1 MIKAKRR
8 NKVKSSKDLQQ
19 LLNRLD
25 GKSYGAYKEVKGIYQ
40 FNHFILALDHI
51 QVDPYAAPS
60 RARILMKT
68 SEAGFKKELVDT
80 KDKQVATSD
89 FIIRNFE
96 EKIKQ
101 LYTGVKGSGKSGL
114 IYISHCGQ
122 EMLQRSAAIINET
135 QLEVRIEIGL
145 PAAGRRIL
153 GKAASHL
160 LVEVLPKIAEQALLY
175 RNIDGKALEAQVALM
190 VDQQAL
196 RKLLVKHDFV
206 AFVENGAILPRES
219 GVSDKPLL
227 RQSVPFQSPER
238 FEVELELP
246 NRGKIKGMGIPK
258 GITLIV
264 GGGYH
269 GKSTLLNALEK
280 GVYNHILGDGRE
292 FVITNEDAVKIRAED
307 GRFVKKVNISS
318 FINHLPN
325 GKDTIAFSTDNAS
338 GSTSQATNV
347 IEALEVGSKLL
358 LIDEDTSAT
367 NFMIRDYRMQQ
378 LVAKEKEPI
387 TPFVQKVKQLYK
399 EKDVST
405 ILVVGGSGEYFDV
418 ADHVIM
424 MDEYMP
430 VDVTKRAKDIAERE
444 GKYGTEGETNFGEIT
459 PRIPLTKGWHRE
471 AKVKTRSISL
481 ISYGKID
488 IDLSSL
494 EQLVSE
500 EQTQCIGMMLQFA
513 SEHLFK
519 EGKTIEQVAEALY
532 ATINEKGLEVISP
545 YKGHPGNIAL
555 PRKYEF
561 CGALNRYRELTIR

>member
-1 MIKAKRR
+1 M
-8 NKVKSSKDLQQ
+8 
-19 LLNRLD
+19 
-25 GKSYGAYKEVKGIYQ
+25 
-40 FNHFILALDHI
+40 
-51 QVDPYAAPS
+51 
-60 RARILMKT
+60 
-68 SEAGFKKELVDT
+68 
-80 KDKQVATSD
+80 
-89 FIIRNFE
+89 
-96 EKIKQ
+96 
-101 LYTGVKGSGKSGL
+101 KGSGKSGL

-122 EMLQRSAAIINET
+122 EMLQRSAAIIDEN
-135 QLEVRIEIGL
+135 QLEVRIELGL

-160 LVEVLPKIAEQALLY
+160 LVGVLPKIVEQALIY
-175 RNIDGKALEAQVALM
+175 KNIDGKALEAQVALM
-190 VDQQAL
+190 VDQQEL
-196 RKLLVKHDFV
+196 RKLLVEHNLV

-227 RQSVPFQSPER
+227 TQSVPFQSPKC
-238 FEVELELP
+238 FEIELDLP
-246 NRGKIKGMGIPK
+246 NKGKIKGMGLPK

-292 FVITNEDAVKIRAED
+292 FVITNSDAVKIRAED
-307 GRFVKKVNISS
+307 GRSVKKVNISS

-325 GKDTIAFSTDNAS
+325 GKDTLAFSTENAS
-338 GSTSQATNV
+338 GSTSQAANV
-347 IEALEVGSKLL
+347 MEALEVGSKLL

-387 TPFVQKVKQLYK
+387 TPFVQKVKELYK

-405 ILVVGGSGEYFDV
+405 ILVVGGSGDYFEV

-424 MDEYMP
+424 MDEYTP
-430 VDVTKRAKDIAERE
+430 VDVTKQAKDIVKSERKLE
-444 GKYGTEGETNFGEIT
+444 VEGETSFGEIT
-459 PRIPLTKGWHRE
+459 PRIPLARGWDRE
-471 AKVKTRSISL
+471 AKVKTRSINL

-488 IDLSSL
+488 IELSGL

-519 EGKTIEQVAEALY
+519 EGKTVEQVAEALY
-532 ATINEKGLEVISP
+532 TIIKEKGLEAISP

-561 CGALNRYRELTIR
+561 CGALSRYRGLMIQ

>member
-1 MIKAKRR
+1 M
-8 NKVKSSKDLQQ
+8 KSSKALQQ
-19 LLNRLD
+19 LLNQLD
-25 GKSYGAYKEVKGIYQ
+25 GKSYGAYKEIKGIYD
-40 FNHFILALDHI
+40 FGYYRLALDHI
-51 QVDPYAAPS
+51 QGDPYAAPS

-80 KDKQVATSD
+80 KEKQIATAD

-96 EKIKQ
+96 EKVKQ
-101 LYTGVKGSGKSGL
+101 LYTSVKGSGKSGL

-122 EMLQRSAAIINET
+122 EMLERSAVIIDEN

-153 GKAASHL
+153 GKAASYL
-160 LVEVLPKIAEQALLY
+160 LIEVLPKIVREALIY
-175 RNIDGKALEAQVALM
+175 KNIDGKALEAQVALM
-190 VDQQAL
+190 VDQQVL
-196 RKLLVKHDFV
+196 RKLLVEHNLV

-219 GVSDKPLL
+219 GISDKPLV
-227 RQSVPFQSPER
+227 RQSVPFHSPKH

-246 NRGKIKGMGIPK
+246 NKGKVKGMGIPK

-292 FVITNEDAVKIRAED
+292 FVITNENAVKIRAED

-325 GKDTIAFSTDNAS
+325 GKDTVNFSTDNAS

-367 NFMIRDYRMQQ
+367 NFMIRDYRMQK

-405 ILVVGGSGEYFDV
+405 ILVVGGSGDYFDV

-424 MDEYMP
+424 MDEYRP
-430 VDVTKRAKDIAERE
+430 VDVTQKAKDIAQSERKLE
-444 GKYGTEGETNFGEIT
+444 IEEETSFGEIT
-459 PRIPLTKGWHRE
+459 PRIPLAKGWDRQ
-471 AKVKTRSISL
+471 AKVKTRNINL

-488 IDLSSL
+488 IELSGL

-519 EGKTIEQVAEALY
+519 EGKTIEQITNELY
-532 ATINEKGLEVISP
+532 GIIKEKGLEAISP

-561 CGALNRYRELTIR
+561 CGALSRYRGLIIK

>member
-1 MIKAKRR
+1 MLKGE
-8 NKVKSSKDLQQ
+8 NKVKSSKELQQ
-19 LLNRLD
+19 LLNQLD
-25 GKSYGAYKEVKGIYQ
+25 GKSYGAYKEVKGIY
-40 FNHFILALDHI
+40 HFGYYRLSLDHI
-51 QVDPYAAPS
+51 QGDPYAAPS

-80 KDKQVATSD
+80 KDKQVATAD

-122 EMLQRSAAIINET
+122 EMLQRSGAIIDESK
-135 QLEVRIEIGL
+135 LEVRIELGL

-160 LVEVLPKIAEQALLY
+160 LVEILPKIVEQALLY

-190 VDQQAL
+190 VDQQEL
-196 RKLLVKHDFV
+196 RKLLTKHNLV

-227 RQSVPFQSPER
+227 VQSVPFQSPKC
-238 FEVELELP
+238 FEIELDLP

-292 FVITNEDAVKIRAED
+292 FVITSEDAVKIRAED

-325 GKDTIAFSTDNAS
+325 GKDTVAFSTDNAS

-347 IEALEVGSKLL
+347 MEALEVGSKLL

-378 LVAKEKEPI
+378 LVSKEKEPI

-405 ILVVGGSGEYFDV
+405 ILVVGGSGDYFDV

-424 MDEYMP
+424 MDEYKP
-430 VDVTKRAKDIAERE
+430 VDVTQKAKDIAKSTRNQAAYEN
-444 GKYGTEGETNFGEIT
+444 TSFGEIT
-459 PRIPLTKGWHRE
+459 PRSPLASGWDRE
-471 AKVKTRSISL
+471 AKVKTRNINL
-481 ISYGKID
+481 ISYGKIE
-488 IDLSSL
+488 IELSGL

-513 SEHLFK
+513 STHLFK
-519 EGKTIEQVAEALY
+519 QDKTLEQVARELY
-532 ATINEKGLEVISP
+532 AIIEEKGLEAISP
-545 YKGHPGNIAL
+545 YKGHPGNIAV

-561 CGALNRYRELTIR
+561 CGALSRYRKLTIK

>member
-1 MIKAKRR
+1 MLKRR

-19 LLNRLD
+19 LLNQLD

-40 FNHFILALDHI
+40 FNRFILALDHI
-51 QVDPYAAPS
+51 QGDPYAAPS

-68 SEAGFKKELVDT
+68 SEAGYTKELVDT

-89 FIIRNFE
+89 FIIQNFE
-96 EKIKQ
+96 ENIKQ

-160 LVEVLPKIAEQALLY
+160 LVEVLPKIVEQALLY

-190 VDQQAL
+190 VDQQEL
-196 RKLLVKHDFV
+196 RKLLTKHNLV

-227 RQSVPFQSPER
+227 RQSIPFQSPEH

-292 FVITNEDAVKIRAED
+292 FVITSEDAVKIRAED
-307 GRFVKKVNISS
+307 GRFAKKVNISS

-325 GKDTIAFSTDNAS
+325 GKDTVAFSTDNAS

-424 MDEYMP
+424 MDEYRP
-430 VDVTKRAKDIAERE
+430 IDVTTRAKDIAKRE
-444 GKYGTEGETNFGEIT
+444 GMYGTEEETNFGEIT
-459 PRIPLTKGWHRE
+459 PRIPLVKGWDRE

-488 IDLSSL
+488 IDLSGL

-519 EGKTIEQVAEALY
+519 EDRTIEQVAEALY
-532 ATINEKGLEVISP
+532 TIIKEKGLEVISP

>member
-1 MIKAKRR
+1 MLKRR
-8 NKVKSSKDLQQ
+8 TRVKSSKELQQ
-19 LLNRLD
+19 LLNQLD
-25 GKSYGAYKEVKGIYQ
+25 GKSYGAYKEVKGMYH
-40 FNHFILALDHI
+40 FNRFMLALDHI
-51 QVDPYAAPS
+51 QGDPYAAPS

-68 SEAGFKKELVDT
+68 SEAGFKKELIDT
-80 KDKQVATSD
+80 KDKQVATAD

-122 EMLQRSAAIINET
+122 EMLQRSAAIIDEN

-160 LVEVLPKIAEQALLY
+160 LVEVLPKIVEQALIY
-175 RNIDGKALEAQVALM
+175 KNVNGKAIEAQVALM

-196 RKLLVKHDFV
+196 RKLLVTHNLV
-206 AFVENGAILPRES
+206 AFIENGAILPRES

-227 RQSVPFQSPER
+227 RQSVPFQSPKSLEI
-238 FEVELELP
+238 ELDLP
-246 NRGKIKGMGIPK
+246 NRGKIKGMGLPK

-292 FVITNEDAVKIRAED
+292 FVITNSDAVKIRAED
-307 GRFVKKVNISS
+307 GRSVKKVNISS

-325 GKDTIAFSTDNAS
+325 GKDTLAFSTDNAS
-338 GSTSQATNV
+338 GSTSQAANV
-347 IEALEVGSKLL
+347 MEALEVGSKLL

-405 ILVVGGSGEYFDV
+405 ILVVGGSGDYFEV

-424 MDEYMP
+424 MDEYKP
-430 VDVTKRAKDIAERE
+430 VDVTKQAKDIAQSER
-444 GKYGTEGETNFGEIT
+444 KCDAEGETNFGEMT
-459 PRIPLTKGWHRE
+459 PRIPLAKGWDRE
-471 AKVKTRSISL
+471 AKVKTRNISL
-481 ISYGKID
+481 ISYGKTD
-488 IDLSSL
+488 IDLSGL

-519 EGKTIEQVAEALY
+519 EGKTVEQVADALY
-532 ATINEKGLEVISP
+532 TIIKEKGLEVISP

-561 CGALNRYRELTIR
+561 CGALSRYRELNIR

>member
-1 MIKAKRR
+1 MLKRR

-19 LLNRLD
+19 LLNQLD

-40 FNHFILALDHI
+40 FNRFMLALDHI
-51 QVDPYAAPS
+51 QGDPYAAPS

-68 SEAGFKKELVDT
+68 SEAGYTKELVDT

-89 FIIRNFE
+89 FIIQNFE
-96 EKIKQ
+96 ENIKQ

-160 LVEVLPKIAEQALLY
+160 LVEVLPKIVEQALLY

-190 VDQQAL
+190 VDQQEL
-196 RKLLVKHDFV
+196 RKLLTKHNLV

-227 RQSVPFQSPER
+227 RQSIPFQSPEH

-292 FVITNEDAVKIRAED
+292 FVITSEDAVKIRAED
-307 GRFVKKVNISS
+307 GRFAKKVNISS

-325 GKDTIAFSTDNAS
+325 GKDTVAFSTDNAS

-424 MDEYMP
+424 MDEYRP
-430 VDVTKRAKDIAERE
+430 IDVTTRAKDIAKRE
-444 GKYGTEGETNFGEIT
+444 GMYGTEEETNFGEIT
-459 PRIPLTKGWHRE
+459 PRIPLVKGWDRE

-488 IDLSSL
+488 IDLSGL

-519 EGKTIEQVAEALY
+519 EDRTIEQVAEALY
-532 ATINEKGLEVISP
+532 TIIKEKGLEVISP